1 MISSINMVTL
11 AGYLGN
17 DPEIKTTQSG
27 KETASFSLATKQKWK
42 DQERTDWHRVVVL
55 NSGLIKLVKSYVR
68 KGSLIGLHGQLQNR
82 SYQDKDGKTCYIT
95 EVIIP
100 PFTGALTLLGG
111 QK

>member
-42 DQERTDWHRVVVL
+42 DQERT
-55 NSGLIKLVKSYVR
+55 
-68 KGSLIGLHGQLQNR
+68 
-82 SYQDKDGKTCYIT
+82 
-95 EVIIP
+95 
-100 PFTGALTLLGG
+100 
-111 QK
+111 